1 MMEGAGVFANG
12 HSALDTK
19 KSDET
24 TSLKELGTSF
34 ETITGQVADVTHGLS
49 VKALSVV
56 KEYPIHTALAAAG
69 VGFIVGAFVNRK

>member
-1 MMEGAGVFANG
+1 MEGAGVFANG
-12 HSALDTK
+12 HSGLDTK
-19 KSDET
+19 KNDNA
-24 TSLKELGTSF
+24 SLKDIGSSF